1 MTSMTD
7 DKILNVF
14 IQYVEKTGRLPWD
27 NGLVEGLELV
37 GGIGASGRAYTG
49 FNALLTAMAIAI
61 GEYDSRQFLTFAE
74 IKKRGGSVKK
84 GSSAW
89 VITSAV
95 FKYFNEDGKQ
105 ITEKEAKEL
114 KAKDES
120 VTSKFCGY
128 HVFPVFNLAQTT
140 LEYKHEERINVAS
153 LPSNVDTTAEQ
164 LVEAYRN
171 KPAIKFGLGTPHYSP
186 MADEVVVPPSNAYK
200 SKERY
205 YSTLYHELVH
215 STGHK
220 DRLARTFAKKHGD
233 ATYAKEELVAE
244 IGASM
249 LCNKAGLD
257 PDKYLD
263 NSGAYVQSWIQ
274 SATTND
280 KFGQEIITAWKNA
293 QKAVHYMLGET
304 A

>member
-1 MTSMTD
+1 MTNMTD

-27 NGLVEGLELV
+27 NGLVEGLEAV
-37 GGIGASGRAYTG
+37 GGIGASGREYTG

-61 GEYDSRQFLTFAE
+61 GDYDSRQFLTFSE

-84 GSSAW
+84 GAKAW
-89 VITSAV
+89 VITGAV
-95 FKYFNEDGKQ
+95 FKYYNEDGRP

-114 KAKDES
+114 RDNDET

-128 HVFPVFNLAQTT
+128 RVYPVFNMAQTT
-140 LEYKHEERINVAS
+140 LEYKHEEMIPIN
-153 LPSNVDTTAEQ
+153 LPSNVDTSAEQ

-186 MADEVVVPPSNAYK
+186 MDDEVVVPPSNAYK
-200 SKERY
+200 TKERY

-220 DRLARTFAKKHGD
+220 DRLARTFATKHGD

-249 LCNKAGLD
+249 LCGRAGFN
-257 PDKYLD
+257 PDAYLE
-263 NSGAYVQSWIQ
+263 NNEIYVRGWVER
-274 SATTND
+274 ATSND
-280 KFGQEIITAWKNA
+280 RFGQEIITAWKNA